1 MAADFKDQLD
11 LSEFPFSSL
20 ADWRAAAEAT
30 LKGKPLADLTSKTS
44 DGLGV
49 EPIYTNENFV
59 FLPGA
64 EADPGVFPY
73 VRGGKASAEWTT
85 IETGEPPLP
94 DGGVRVD
101 ATARTS
107 DGAADE
113 VASAW
118 IQGLEILRQW
128 QAKGLS
134 IDEAAGKIR
143 FTFAASGEFFVIIAK
158 LRAARQG
165 WARIVSASGGSSA
178 AARMIIHA
186 VTPPCV
192 REGEDPHTNILRY
205 TVAACGAVLGGCDSL
220 TVLPFDGGKAEFA
233 QRLAINTQR
242 ILREECLLAGV
253 ADAGGGSW
261 FVESLSKEIGD
272 AAWEKS
278 KTALGDLAKA
288 PETKAGPAAVA
299 GAAPSEETM
308 ECITVKPVYGPS
320 DRATCPQLGFTAGL
334 APYLRGPYPTMYVV
348 RPWTIRQYAGFSTA
362 RESNAFYRRNLA
374 AGQMGLS
381 VAFDLA
387 THRGYDSDH
396 PRVVG
401 DVGKAGV
408 AVDSVLDM
416 KMLFDG
422 IPLDK
427 MSVSMTMNGAVLPIM
442 AFYIVA
448 AEEQG
453 VPPEK
458 LNGTIQNDILK
469 EYMVRN
475 TYIYPPEASMRI
487 VADIFAYTSKAM
499 PKFNSISVSGY
510 HMHEAGA
517 PADLEIGYTLADGV
531 EYVRTGVAA
540 GIPIDAF
547 APRISFFWAQG
558 KNLFMEIAKMRAA
571 RVLWAKLMRGL
582 GAKDP
587 KSLALRTH
595 SQTSGWSLTEQDPY
609 NNVVRTCIE
618 AMAAAF
624 GGTQSLHTNSLDEAI
639 ALPTDFSAGI
649 ARNTQIFLQK
659 ETGICRTV
667 DPWGG
672 SYYVESLT
680 RDLMDRAWG
689 HIVEVEKLGGMAKA
703 INTGLPKMR
712 VEESAARRQALIDS
726 GRETIVGVNK
736 YQLSEE
742 APLDILEVDNTAVR
756 EEQVAQL
763 KKLRGERDNGKVT
776 AALEAITKAAEGGQ
790 GNLLF
795 LAVDAARARATL
807 GEISDA
813 MEKVYGRHMA
823 VVRSISGVY
832 GREFG
837 ENKQIAEVR
846 RMSADFEK
854 RHGRRPRI
862 LVAKIGQDGHDRGAK
877 VVSTAFA
884 DLGFDVDIG
893 PLFQTPEETAKQAVE
908 NDVHIVGFSSLAAGH
923 KTLLPQLV
931 AELKKLGRP
940 DILVVVGGVI
950 PHQDYE
956 FLHQNGAAE
965 IFGPGTVIPDAAKRL
980 IADLDAQTKA

>member
-1 MAADFKDQLD
+1 MSNLLVETFD
-11 LSEFPFSSL
+11 LSEFQAATLSE
-20 ADWRAAAEAT
+20 WKTAAEAT
-30 LKGKPLADLTSKTS
+30 LKGKPLVDLTTETP
-44 DGLGV
+44 DGLAI
-49 EPIYTNENFV
+49 EPIYTKENSAM
-59 FLPGA
+59 LPGG

-73 VRGGKASAEWTT
+73 LRGGKASADWTT
-85 IETGEPPLP
+85 IEEGEPPLP
-94 DGGVRVD
+94 AGGSRVD
-101 ATARTS
+101 ATTHVAG
-107 DGAADE
+107 GAVAE
-113 VASAW
+113 VAHAW
-118 IQGLEILRQW
+118 IRGLEVLREQ
-128 QAKGLS
+128 QAQGLS

-143 FTFAASGEFFVIIAK
+143 FTFAASGEFFVVIAK
-158 LRAARQG
+158 LRAARHG
-165 WARIVSASGGSSA
+165 WARIVSGLGGTPA
-178 AARMIIHA
+178 AARMVIHA
-186 VTPPCV
+186 VTPPTF
-192 REGEDPHTNILRY
+192 REGEEPHTNIVRC
-205 TVAACGAVLGGCDSL
+205 TVAGCAAVLGGCDSL
-220 TVLPFDGGKAEFA
+220 TVLPFDGGKAEFSR
-233 QRLAINTQR
+233 RLALNTQR
-242 ILREECLLAGV
+242 ILREECLIARV

-261 FVESLSKEIGD
+261 FVESLSKDIAD
-272 AAWEKS
+272 AAWAEAQP
-278 KTALGDLAKA
+278 ALGHAGHF
-288 PETKAGPAAVA
+288 PEPTA
-299 GAAPSEETM
+299 GAAISADPPASGHSTDQMAIEA
-308 ECITVKPVYGPS
+308 VYGPEDLES
-320 DRATCPQLGFTAGL
+320 CPQTGFTAGL

-408 AVDSVLDM
+408 AVDSVEDM
-416 KMLFDG
+416 KALFDG

-427 MSVSMTMNGAVLPIM
+427 MSVSMTMNGAVIPIM

-453 VPPEK
+453 VAPEK
-458 LNGTIQNDILK
+458 LLGTIQNDILK

-487 VADIFAYTSKAM
+487 IADIFAYASQAM
-499 PKFNSISVSGY
+499 PKFNSISISGY
-510 HMHEAGA
+510 HMQEAGA
-517 PADLEIGYTLADGV
+517 TADLEMAYTLADGV
-531 EYVRTGVAA
+531 EYVRAGMKA
-540 GIPIDAF
+540 GIPIDTF
-547 APRISFFWAQG
+547 APRLSFFWAQG
-558 KNLFMEIAKMRAA
+558 KNMFMEVAKMRAA

-582 GAKDP
+582 GAQNP

-659 ETGICRTV
+659 ESGICRTV

-680 RDLMDRAWG
+680 RDLMERTWA

-712 VEESAARRQALIDS
+712 IEEAAARRQAQIDS
-726 GRETIVGVNK
+726 GREVIVGVNK
-736 YQLSEE
+736 YKLEKE
-742 APLDILEVDNTAVR
+742 DDLDILEVDNTAVR

-763 KKLRGERDNGKVT
+763 KKLRAERNNTKVS
-776 AALEAITKAAEGGQ
+776 AALEALTEAARTEQ
-790 GNLLF
+790 GNLLA
-795 LAVDAARARATL
+795 LAVEAARARATL

-837 ENKQIAEVR
+837 ENRQIADVR
-846 RMSADFEK
+846 SRCEEFAK
-854 RHGRRPRI
+854 HHGRRPRM
-862 LVAKIGQDGHDRGAK
+862 LVAKLGQDGHDRGAK
-877 VVSTAFA
+877 VVATAFA

-908 NDVHIVGFSSLAAGH
+908 NDVHIVGFSSLAGGH

-931 AELKKLGRP
+931 EKLKSLGRP
-940 DILVVVGGVI
+940 DILVVIGGVI
-950 PHQDYE
+950 PPHDYD
-956 FLHQNGAAE
+956 FLRQCGAAE
-965 IFGPGTVIPDAAKRL
+965 IFGPGTVIPEAAKRL
-980 IADLDAQTKA
+980 IADLEAKV